1 VGLFDGKDKNG
12 DSKKAVAA
20 AKEIEKRVKEEGGI
34 KTALNDGTPITIH
47 TAYADG
53 DSIKVRGYNDLTGR
67 PFYNEDTAT
76 PLTTDDVAEELV
88 EKKKDRFKLW

>member
-1 VGLFDGKDKNG
+1 MGLFDGKDKNG

-53 DSIKVRGYNDLTGR
+53 DSIK
-67 PFYNEDTAT
+67 
-76 PLTTDDVAEELV
+76 
-88 EKKKDRFKLW
+88 

>member
-1 VGLFDGKDKNG
+1 MGLFDGKDKNG

-53 DSIKVRGYNDLTGR
+53 DSIKVKGYNDLTGR
-67 PFYNEDTAT
+67 PFYNESTAR
-76 PLTTDDVAEELV
+76 PLTTEDIAEDLIK
-88 EKKKDRFKLW
+88 EKKGRFKLW